1 MGLFLKWVE
10 LLRRWFTINWLPLL
24 VLQLGA
30 DSLRAPW
37 GGAVMTA
44 ASKHRHWDSLEP
56 NSLL

>member
-10 LLRRWFTINWLPLL
+10 LLRQGSTINWLPLL

-37 GGAVMTA
+37 GGAVTTA
-44 ASKHRHWDSLEP
+44 ASKHLHWEELEP
-56 NSLL
+56 NRMF